1 MTIRNRSFVTSA
13 VLMAGA
19 MLPGIAARAQ
29 DLPKTKA
36 HQQFSVTQGFSQST
50 LPVLQRSGALDPNV
64 VSSALLEKLR
74 PGSAY
79 QSTKAGARLRITSD
93 QFSLE
98 VAGDGTAAEYQ
109 DLAVAAQA
117 HSLGQPLSAEM
128 PAAELEQKGRAFIA
142 SNLASQIVLAAEEE
156 LVAVRTD
163 YRTEGGQELATGAI
177 TQAVV
182 ANRIVFGRTLNGVP
196 VVGNGSKVILTFT
209 NDGSLESFRYD
220 WPAYQTA
227 DTRTATQTVVN
238 ASEILSRLQKV
249 VSARN
254 GVAAPTSGVIVPS
267 SQSAVFPLELT
278 SNTQLQ
284 ALDCGYFDGGSWAR
298 QTQSIQPGC
307 TYLALSQDTN
317 GTRTGYAGAVPA
329 GAQFALDSA
338 WRETQ
343 ILGEK

>member
-1 MTIRNRSFVTSA
+1 
-13 VLMAGA
+13 
-19 MLPGIAARAQ
+19 
-29 DLPKTKA
+29 
-36 HQQFSVTQGFSQST
+36 
-50 LPVLQRSGALDPNV
+50 
-64 VSSALLEKLR
+64 
-74 PGSAY
+74 
-79 QSTKAGARLRITSD
+79 
-93 QFSLE
+93 
-98 VAGDGTAAEYQ
+98 
-109 DLAVAAQA
+109 
-117 HSLGQPLSAEM
+117 
-128 PAAELEQKGRAFIA
+128 
-142 SNLASQIVLAAEEE
+142 
-156 LVAVRTD
+156 
-163 YRTEGGQELATGAI
+163 
-177 TQAVV
+177 
-182 ANRIVFGRTLNGVP
+182 
-196 VVGNGSKVILTFT
+196 VILTFT

-227 DTRTATQTVVN
+227 DTQTATQTVVN

-284 ALDCGYFDGGSWAR
+284 ALDCGYFDAGSWAR